1 VGERA
6 SALYKLAYLTLAVS
20 LALAEL
26 AFLLGGVRGAA
37 LFMLSI
43 ATFVM
48 SLYFSVE
55 AAVEEYSQSRR
66 QSESTSFK

>member
-1 VGERA
+1 MSERV
-6 SALYKLAYLTLAVS
+6 SALYKLTYLMLAATV
-20 LALAEL
+20 ALAEL

-43 ATFVM
+43 ATFMM

-66 QSESTSFK
+66 QSKSTSFK